1 MAAACGIPSL
11 AGWRRERLTDLYPTS
26 SADSRHAM
34 TYVDRYATSC
44 MLTASLY
51 MENKQTSTPGWA
63 DPTNDAAIV
72 RLENVRLWWKVAK
85 RIHSCTAF
93 SAHGLLPM
101 LWSRVDTH
109 KMLVC
114 TNGDYTL
121 APAISS
127 SALAMATYTE
137 RSEGLRPPP
146 SSNVMS
152 KPSLYS
158 NLDSTSG
165 LRHVGSRIVLP
176 AAMVRGLNPDTNDV
190 TRGSRLVTS

>member
-1 MAAACGIPSL
+1 
-11 AGWRRERLTDLYPTS
+11 
-26 SADSRHAM
+26 
-34 TYVDRYATSC
+34 
-44 MLTASLY
+44 ML
-51 MENKQTSTPGWA
+51 
-63 DPTNDAAIV
+63 
-72 RLENVRLWWKVAK
+72 R
-85 RIHSCTAF
+85 
-93 SAHGLLPM
+93 
-101 LWSRVDTH
+101 SRVDTH
-109 KMLVC
+109 KLLVC

-165 LRHVGSRIVLP
+165 LRHVGSIIVLP
-176 AAMVRGLNPDTNDV
+176 AATVRGLNPDTSDV